1 MTAKY
6 YFYAEIK
13 SRVLNEAQSQ
23 SPSHTLPIR
32 NLLKNYVSKVLSS
45 SNNIML
51 LFCSVEMILSSE
63 EQEVN
68 FHMFQRKTGQSLQ
81 FVWFLAGGCHA
92 SKHYRVSQ
100 KKFPLLNIH
109 NTKTTTRI

>member
-45 SNNIML
+45 SKNIMI

-68 FHMFQRKTGQSLQ
+68 FHMFQRKTRQSLRLYG
-81 FVWFLAGGCHA
+81 FWPEDVILLSTIYKVSLKLCHVDVA
-92 SKHYRVSQ
+92 SVEELWH
-100 KKFPLLNIH
+100 
-109 NTKTTTRI
+109 